1 MPNRTTHS
9 VVLGLALLASA
20 ALPTLAQEAQ
30 PSGSTKA
37 LEDLLLP
44 VDRGGSLTWVTV
56 VEPGESIFPS
66 LVVGQATIK
75 PDEADPDPTSLGDPM
90 GLLGVG
96 IVSPG
101 VALPVRVTLSAPD
114 IMEESTFTGKL
125 MKEGETY
132 AISPKIKWKFKELL
146 KSRQQ
151 MPVNVTFK
159 VKVADRPEE
168 EKTQTVTLRTINDCP
183 YVMHIG
189 DEVRDTRWMFAAYVN
204 EDHPWVDQILKES
217 LGTGI
222 VESFTGYQTGKEE
235 DVLNQVFAIWQTL
248 QKRGIRY
255 SDVSTNSIESATVAS
270 QHVRFLDESIVA
282 HQANCVDGAIML
294 ASLLRK
300 IGLQPSLVFVPGH
313 CYLAMSIVRDGSR
326 TIGIETTVIGR
337 AVHEDF
343 EKPTLRLR
351 PSFEKASLDTFNLA
365 VKVGSENFARH
376 IEKIN
381 DPLDE
386 EHVMISIAE
395 AREIGVRP
403 MPYLPADAAAQ
414 PPQSPARAVAK

>member
-9 VVLGLALLASA
+9 VILGLLLVASA
-20 ALPTLAQEAQ
+20 ATPAFAQEA
-30 PSGSTKA
+30 PPRGSTKA
-37 LEDLLLP
+37 LDDLLLP
-44 VDRGGSLTWVTV
+44 VDKGGSLTWVSV

-75 PDEADPDPTSLGDPM
+75 PDEEEADPTSLGDPM

-101 VALPVRVTLSAPD
+101 VALPVRVTVSATD

-146 KSRQQ
+146 RSRQQ

-159 VKVADRPEE
+159 VKVGNRPEE
-168 EKTQTVTLRTINDCP
+168 ERTQTVTLRTINDCP

-204 EDHPWVDQILKES
+204 EDHPWVDQLLKES

-222 VESFTGYQTGKEE
+222 VDSFIGYQSGKEE

-255 SDVSTNSIESATVAS
+255 SDVSTNSVESAAVAS

-294 ASLLRK
+294 ASVLRR
-300 IGLQPSLVFVPGH
+300 IGLRPSLVFVPGH
-313 CYLAMSIVRDGSR
+313 CYLAVSLTRDGSL
-326 TIGIETTVIGR
+326 TIGLESTVIGR
-337 AVHEDF
+337 AAHEDF
-343 EKPTLRLR
+343 EKPTLHLR

-365 VKVGSENFARH
+365 VKVGSENLAKH
-376 IEKIN
+376 LEKIN

-386 EHVMISIAE
+386 GHVMISIAE

-403 MPYLPADAAAQ
+403 MPYVPAEPAAA
-414 PPQSPARAVAK
+414 PPQPAAPGK